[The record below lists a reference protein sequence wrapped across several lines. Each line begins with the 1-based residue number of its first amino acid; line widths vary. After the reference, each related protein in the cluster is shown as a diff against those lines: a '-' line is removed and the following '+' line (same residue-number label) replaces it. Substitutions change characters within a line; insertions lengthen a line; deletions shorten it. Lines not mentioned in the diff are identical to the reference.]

1 MKNEIVAQAIV
12 GEQRR
17 DDRIATDG
25 MLDERREV

>member
-12 GEQRR
+12 SEQRR

-25 MLDERREV
+25 RLDERWEL